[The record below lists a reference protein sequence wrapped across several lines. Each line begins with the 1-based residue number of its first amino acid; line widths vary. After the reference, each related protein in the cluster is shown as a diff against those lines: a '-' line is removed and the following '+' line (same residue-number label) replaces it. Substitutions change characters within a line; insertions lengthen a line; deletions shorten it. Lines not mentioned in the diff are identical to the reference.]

1 MLLEVLCQDLLSR
14 YQLTNHFP
22 QVCSSLHL
30 ITGDLVR
37 GCPVETSRTTAFL
50 GGGSVLVNPALDLIS
65 DLLKG
70 FGGVVSDPALYISS
84 ELGVCQVLQELVSK
98 ELVLIR
104 YRCCIQ
110 ALHPC

>member
-1 MLLEVLCQDLLSR
+1 MLLEFLCQDLLCR
-14 YQLTNHFP
+14 CQLTNPLP
-22 QVCSSLHL
+22 QVSRSLHL
-30 ITGDLVR
+30 ITGDLIR
-37 GCPVETSRTTAFL
+37 GVSCRDLTHNSL
-50 GGGSVLVNPALDLIS
+50 SWGGSVVVNPTLDLIS

-84 ELGVCQVLQELVSK
+84 ELGVCQVLQELISK

-110 ALHPC
+110 ALYPC

>member
-14 YQLTNHFP
+14 YQLTNHFL
-22 QVCSSLHL
+22 QVRSSLHL

-37 GCPVETSRTTAFL
+37 AVSCRDLTHNSLSWR
-50 GGGSVLVNPALDLIS
+50 GSVLVNPALDLIS

-70 FGGVVSDPALYISS
+70 FGGVVSDSALYISS